1 MSPGVPA
8 CAPDTALR
16 AIAAMMVA
24 HEVHAVLLSDGALG
38 APAVVTTS
46 A

>member
-1 MSPGVPA
+1 MSPGVLT

-16 AIAAMMVA
+16 AIAAMMVE
-24 HEVHAVLLSDGALG
+24 HEVHAVFRSDGALG